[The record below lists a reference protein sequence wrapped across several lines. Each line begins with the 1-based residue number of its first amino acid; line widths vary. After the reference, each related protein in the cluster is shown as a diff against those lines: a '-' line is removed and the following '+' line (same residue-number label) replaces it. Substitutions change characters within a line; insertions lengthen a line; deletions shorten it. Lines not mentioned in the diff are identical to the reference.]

1 MAPPQAPALTTGGL
15 PHMGVV
21 VVVGSANVD
30 HVVRV
35 PRLPRPG
42 ETVLGTGY
50 AMHLGGK
57 GANQAVAAA
66 RMGARVTFVGAVGRD
81 AAGDRSLD
89 ALRAE
94 GIDCTT
100 VIRTPDA
107 PTGAAVITV
116 DETGENQIAVAP
128 GANLLLDAV
137 TVAAAVTAAK
147 PAVVLAVLEV
157 PIGSVV
163 AAAAAAAEL
172 GTQLVVDPAPPMLL
186 PDELLATG
194 PVLTPNVE
202 ELALAAGMPPG
213 TSIRTAARQLL
224 DRGARAVVVTVG
236 ADGILIL
243 SRDGE
248 DEIPADRAGT
258 VRDATGAGDA
268 FAGALAALLAE
279 GTELVSA
286 ARMAN
291 AAAGLSVLHDGAR
304 DGMAT
309 RDELDA
315 YLARST

>member
-1 MAPPQAPALTTGGL
+1 
-15 PHMGVV
+15 MGVV

-35 PRLPRPG
+35 PRLPRHG
-42 ETVLGTGY
+42 ETVLGSGY

-66 RMGARVTFVGAVGRD
+66 RMGASVAFIGAVGRD

-89 ALRAE
+89 ALWAE
-94 GIDCTT
+94 GIDCTA
-100 VIRTPDA
+100 VIRTADA

-128 GANLLLDAV
+128 GANLLLDPA
-137 TVAAAVTAAK
+137 TVAAAVAATS
-147 PAVVLAVLEV
+147 PAFLLAVLEI
-157 PIGSVV
+157 PMASVLAAAV
-163 AAAAAAAEL
+163 AAAEVGA
-172 GTQLVVDPAPPMLL
+172 QVVLDPAPPMPL

-194 PVLTPNVE
+194 PVLTPNAE
-202 ELALAAGMPPG
+202 ELVLAAGVAPG
-213 TSIRTAARQLL
+213 TPMRTAARPLL
-224 DRGARAVVVTVG
+224 DRGARAVVVTLG

-243 SRDGE
+243 SQDGE
-248 DEIPADRAGT
+248 DEVPADRAGI

-279 GTELVSA
+279 GTELVTA

-291 AAAGLSVLHDGAR
+291 AAAGLSVLRDGAR
-304 DGMAT
+304 DGMPT
-309 RDELDA
+309 RDELAA
-315 YLARST
+315 YLARVT